1 MTKIL
6 RPRERKINETEEVA
20 MPLVRC
26 GVCGNLTAQGL
37 HQIRLRM
44 VRPARLQRNKITGTV
59 RRIPPVMKRE
69 DVYLCTNCVTQK
81 KKWPGRKP

>member
-6 RPRERKINETEEVA
+6 KLGERKIDETEEIA
-20 MPLVRC
+20 LPLVKC
-26 GVCGNLTAQGL
+26 NVCGNLTARGL

-44 VRPARLQRNKITGTV
+44 VRPARLQRDRRTGVV

-69 DVYLCTNCVTQK
+69 DVYMCLSCVEQK
-81 KKWPGRKP
+81 KKWPGKKP